1 MPSSKI
7 IVNFKHGKPVST
19 MLLIVHVHYVVQC
32 RSVSPIFFKI
42 INVIHAYRFREEEGS
57 YYIENRIH

>member
-19 MLLIVHVHYVVQC
+19 MLLIVHYVVQC
-32 RSVSPIFFKI
+32 SSVSPIFLKS